1 MIAPNMK
8 RVALLAFHD
17 ALATSISLPMELLTA
32 ANSVSRL
39 HTRTPLLD
47 ITIVGLDP
55 PPIRVSGGMEIMP
68 NAELTDDDA
77 YDLIIIPSRWRHPHR
92 GAPTRPE
99 IKAWLIHHEQRGADI
114 CAVGNASYFLAEA
127 GLLNKRVATTHWHYF
142 DDFATRYPQVVL
154 HRDYLITQADN
165 LFCTGSVNSA
175 ADLVIHLIDRYWGAS
190 IARRVAQQF
199 SPESRR
205 PFSRNSYRVDR
216 SDLHRDE
223 TIALVQ
229 NWLARHLN
237 EPFNIKDLA
246 RQSGL
251 SERSFHRRFRQV
263 TGLAPLQYMQKMR
276 IELARDLLQNSN
288 LSIEEIGRQC
298 GYTDSSYFCRL
309 FKQHCTS
316 SPGEYRRAV
325 RHKLFEVNE
334 QK

>member
-1 MIAPNMK
+1 MK
-8 RVALLAFHD
+8 RVALFAFHD

-32 ANSVSRL
+32 ANSVSKLKDRA
-39 HTRTPLLD
+39 PLLE
-47 ITIVGLDP
+47 IEIIGLDP
-55 PPIRVSGGMEIMP
+55 APIHVSGGMQITP
-68 NAELTDDDA
+68 NTTLCADEN

-99 IKAWLIHHEQRGADI
+99 IQDWLKRQERRGADI

-142 DDFATRYPQVVL
+142 DDFASRYPQVIL

-216 SDLHRDE
+216 NDLHRDE
-223 TIALVQ
+223 TIALAQ

-237 EPFNIKDLA
+237 EAFNIKDLA
-246 RQSGL
+246 HLSGL

-263 TGLAPLQYMQKMR
+263 TGLPPLQYMQKMR
-276 IELARDLLQNSN
+276 LELAQDLLQNSN
-288 LSIEEIGRQC
+288 LSIEEIGQQC
-298 GYTDSSYFCRL
+298 GYNDSSYFCRL
-309 FKQHCTS
+309 FKQHNTS

-325 RHKLFEVNE
+325 RRKLFEVN
-334 QK
+334 KSN